1 MGSLNNEVKR
11 LIAHSLFSS
20 LSNKVGLFRLLP
32 DLLLV
37 SIKEK
42 KALGK
47 IVFKLTACFKLLIFG
62 IFFPLACI

>member
-42 KALGK
+42 K
-47 IVFKLTACFKLLIFG
+47 LLER
-62 IFFPLACI
+62 LYLNLLLVLSY